1 MEKNGAD
8 IMKILVESVVDS
20 SVLEFEIFFGWK
32 FNNKKTQQAFTSLDV
47 FFQLAL
53 SALCNAARDPG
64 RRIRRQFLKRS

>member
-20 SVLEFEIFFGWK
+20 SEFEIFFGWK
-32 FNNKKTQQAFTSLDV
+32 FNNEKTQQAFTSLDV